1 MNPRPS
7 PLLVVSAV
15 LYFAGA
21 LPLLF
26 APDELLTFAGA
37 PPSILDVTLL
47 QIIGSAIFGF
57 AMLNWSNRY
66 SRVGGIFGRP
76 VLAANL
82 AHAGSAALLLGH
94 IARRVPFS
102 PLLTGVLVLYGSL
115 AVAFGYKFFV
125 HPSAVA
131 GPASDGLPPPRREP
145 PRPPERQ
152 P

>member
-7 PLLVVSAV
+7 LLLILSAAV
-15 LYFAGA
+15 YFAGA

-26 APDELLTFAGA
+26 APDELLAYAGA

-47 QIIGSAIFGF
+47 QLLGSALFGF
-57 AMLNWSNRY
+57 AMLNWVNRY

-76 VLAANL
+76 LVAANL

-94 IARRVPFS
+94 IVKRVPFS
-102 PLLTGVLVLYGSL
+102 IPLTGVLALYGAL

-125 HPSAVA
+125 QPQPVA
-131 GPASDGLPPPRREP
+131 DPKS
-145 PRPPERQ
+145 
-152 P
+152 